1 LSKGTEVRFCAG
13 QINGW
18 VFPERDWQSRLQNR
32 ALLQCV
38 DDELGDGAIQ
48 TDEADAH
55 PNISGESGIKDV
67 VQNPPAAAA
76 L

>member
-1 LSKGTEVRFCAG
+1 LSKGTEAGFCAG

-32 ALLQCV
+32 ALQCV
-38 DDELGDGAIQ
+38 DDELEDGVIPD
-48 TDEADAH
+48 DEVDAH
-55 PNISGESGIKDV
+55 PNISGESGTKGV
-67 VQNPPAAAA
+67 VQNPQVAAA